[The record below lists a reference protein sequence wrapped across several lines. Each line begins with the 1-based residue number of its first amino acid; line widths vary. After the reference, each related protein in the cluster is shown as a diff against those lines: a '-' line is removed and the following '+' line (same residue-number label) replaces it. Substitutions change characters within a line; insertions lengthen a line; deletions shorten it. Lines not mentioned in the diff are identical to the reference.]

1 MQNAPMTTQTAS
13 LPPNFSSLMAQ
24 SLSNIGRSSFY
35 ESVVE
40 LVRQMIP
47 CDFWIIAR
55 YETCTSPFI
64 VSENGMRPT
73 AKTMY
78 ADTLWQYDPLLEG
91 LTNPDPRVVS
101 LSQLRLDGAIDTT
114 FASYIDTKLQIE
126 DELALLLPINENSFL
141 ALCLD
146 RQDTPFSEA
155 EILLAHQLQEILFE
169 MHQQH
174 ILRSIDHEVS
184 LFLHRNGLSRPEVMI
199 LRNDS
204 SVLYKSDTWS
214 HAAEQAFSYDPKPE
228 SISAGSLA
236 EIPGKD
242 GWLLTQL
249 QCVSD
254 DAILGGAHVFLLRK
268 NSISLADRI
277 DDFGRLHHL
286 TERQQEIVHLS
297 LRGHHNASI
306 ANQLGISVGSVKNHK
321 LRIYSKLD
329 ITSERELVSAILQH
343 RD

>member
-1 MQNAPMTTQTAS
+1 MHNTHMITETAS
-13 LPPNFSSLMAQ
+13 LPPHFSRLMAQ
-24 SLSNIGRSSFY
+24 SLSNIGRSTFY

-55 YETCTSPFI
+55 YETCTSPCI
-64 VSENGMRPT
+64 VSENGMRPN
-73 AKTMY
+73 AKTIY
-78 ADTLWQYDPLLEG
+78 ADTLWQHDPLLEG
-91 LTNPDPRVVS
+91 LANPDPRVVS
-101 LSQLRLDGAIDTT
+101 LSRLRLDGALDN
-114 FASYIDTKLQIE
+114 AYARYIDTNLQIE

-146 RQDTPFSEA
+146 RQTNHFSEA
-155 EILLAHQLQEILFE
+155 EILLACQLQEMLFQ

-174 ILRSIDHEVS
+174 ILRSVDHQVS
-184 LFLHRNGLSRPEVMI
+184 LFLHRNGLGRPEVMI

-204 SVLYKSDTWS
+204 TVLYKSDTWS

-236 EIPGKD
+236 EISGRD

-254 DAILGGAHVFLLRK
+254 DAILGGAHVFLLHK
-268 NSISLADRI
+268 NGVSMAERI
-277 DDFGRLHHL
+277 EEFGRLHQL
-286 TERQQEIVHLS
+286 TKRQQEIVQLS

-306 ANQLGISVGSVKNHK
+306 ASQLGLSIGSVKNHK

-329 ITSERELVSAILQH
+329 ITSERELVSAILH
-343 RD
+343 HHS